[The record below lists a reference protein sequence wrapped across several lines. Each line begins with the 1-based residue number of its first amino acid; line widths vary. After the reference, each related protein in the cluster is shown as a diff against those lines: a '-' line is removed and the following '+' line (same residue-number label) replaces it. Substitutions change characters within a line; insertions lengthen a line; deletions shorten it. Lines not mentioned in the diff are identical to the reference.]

1 MAAYLI
7 ARIKVSDWEK
17 YQAYVKATPAVIAKY
32 GGKFLCR
39 AGETVTLEGPQETQ
53 RIVLIEFPSL
63 DRAKEF
69 YHSSDYQAV
78 RKLRL
83 EVATG
88 QLIAVEGVKK
98 GSGGFL

>member
-1 MAAYLI
+1 MAAYVI
-7 ARIKVSDWEK
+7 ARIAVSDWGK

-39 AGETVTLEGPQETQ
+39 AGEMVTLEGPEETR

-69 YHSSDYQAV
+69 YHSADYQAV

-83 EVATG
+83 EAATG
-88 QLIAVEGVKK
+88 QLIAVEGVEQGPG
-98 GSGGFL
+98 GS